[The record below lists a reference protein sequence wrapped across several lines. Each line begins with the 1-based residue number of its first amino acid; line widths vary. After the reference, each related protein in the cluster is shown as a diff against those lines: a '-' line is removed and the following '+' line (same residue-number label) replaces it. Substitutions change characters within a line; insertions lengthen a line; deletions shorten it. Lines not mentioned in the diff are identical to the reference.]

1 MTDRDRVLIT
11 IQHPAHVHFFRNAVA
26 DLEER
31 GYDVRVYARDKDVTC
46 DLLEAHDMEYEV
58 LAGAAESAVELAKVQ
73 ARYEYRILK
82 RARELSPDAL
92 LAIGEP
98 AVAHASTVVD
108 GYSVLF
114 TDTEH
119 ATLQNAIAFPF
130 ADLVCTPRAFRDDLG
145 DGHYAYSGY
154 HELAYLHP
162 DRFTPDPGVLAE
174 AGARTVAPAAPRAGA
189 GASTGS
195 ETAADGG
202 SGTNSGTGFG
212 TGSATGTVPDATGDE
227 PLVVMR
233 LVSWNAA
240 HDIGRGGMD
249 GIERLV
255 TELERF
261 GATVLLSAEGDLSP
275 TLADRKFDL
284 PPDRMHDLLA
294 HADLFLGESATMAI
308 ESAVLGTPSLY
319 VSDLD
324 AGVLEELE
332 TRYRLLRRLP
342 QQTGTDAVA
351 DAARELLATDDSTW
365 ERRRRRLLEE
375 TVDTTS
381 FVVDTVEQVV
391 RG

>member
-1 MTDRDRVLIT
+1 MTERDRVLIT

-26 DLEER
+26 DLEDR
-31 GYDVRVYARDKDVTC
+31 GYDVHVYARDKDVTC
-46 DLLEAHDMEYEV
+46 DLLEAYDMEYEV
-58 LAGAAESAVELAKVQ
+58 LAGSAESTVELAKVQ
-73 ARYEYRILK
+73 AVYEYRILK

-108 GYSVLF
+108 GHSVLF

-119 ATLQNAIAFPF
+119 ATFQNAITFPF

-162 DRFTPDPGVLAE
+162 DRFTPDPRVLAE
-174 AGARTVAPAAPRAGA
+174 IGARPAAPAAPRADG
-189 GASTGS
+189 GVSTDFGPS
-195 ETAADGG
+195 ADSG
-202 SGTNSGTGFG
+202 SGTNSGA
-212 TGSATGTVPDATGDE
+212 GSGAATRTGTAPNATTDD
-227 PLVVMR
+227 PLVVLR

-240 HDIGRGGMD
+240 HDFGRDGMND
-249 GIERLV
+249 IERLV
-255 TELERF
+255 AELERF
-261 GATVLLSAEGDLSP
+261 GATVRLSAEGELP
-275 TLADRKFDL
+275 PALADRRFDL
-284 PPDRMHDLLA
+284 PPERMHDLLA

-332 TRYRLLRRLP
+332 TRYGLLRRLP
-342 QQTGTDAVA
+342 QETGTAAVA

-375 TVDTTS
+375 SVDTTS
-381 FVVDTVEQVV
+381 FVVDTVERVV